1 MKDFAL
7 QCHTNQIYCVTP
19 GKGGFFKCDWN
30 CVNIST
36 KTCERTIAVGEKYG
50 KLPDFIIWYKRS
62 NSSASITKMALD
74 EAPKTSGRKPSTR
87 TRSNRKRPSKTSL
100 VDLLEDCNDRL
111 KQNSNQNGVPPMQT
125 STAHPVN
132 HIASKNALYL
142 PPIIQQNYQQ
152 PQVQRNS
159 LFLKWIAG
167 STISKCYGSMK
178 KYKILLNLHRM
189 TWLWRIAIFTSL
201 EILVLGH

>member
-1 MKDFAL
+1 
-7 QCHTNQIYCVTP
+7 
-19 GKGGFFKCDWN
+19 
-30 CVNIST
+30 
-36 KTCERTIAVGEKYG
+36 
-50 KLPDFIIWYKRS
+50 
-62 NSSASITKMALD
+62 
-74 EAPKTSGRKPSTR
+74 
-87 TRSNRKRPSKTSL
+87 
-100 VDLLEDCNDRL
+100 
-111 KQNSNQNGVPPMQT
+111 MQT

-201 EILVLGH
+201 EILLLGHWDILIHLKISISSYDQFVSEPDISTSITLGLMYQFKCRSRFHYCIFRDYYLSFIGALEIHISYFWNFFEDQIFFVGYLPTTSFILVLSSLGFEICLMSLV